1 MIIDHQSDVIG
12 NDQNLTEVE
21 SRTVECEKGVV
32 GSCYAGEVTMPN
44 KERKKKFWHRDSVIL
59 LCQLGIIDNSITKKS
74 FSQCTRHVRISY

>member
-44 KERKKKFWHRDSVIL
+44 KERKKKIL
-59 LCQLGIIDNSITKKS
+59 APR
-74 FSQCTRHVRISY
+74 QCDIALPTWDYRQQYY